1 MRRAILLLVI
11 FVLLLAAPSGIRY
24 LRFHTLSTP
33 ERTPAEAFDPT
44 TVAAVPTPA
53 ASNYTEEPVVG
64 DGIVLLDQ
72 AHDNAFTL
80 DEIGYLDGRF
90 SQRGFELVPY
100 TGGDLATALRPAT
113 SFVVITPLVAFTDAE
128 VQAVSD
134 FVDRGGRLLLVGDP
148 TRFNVIVEEDAF
160 EIRTI
165 LETDEIPLNSLAN
178 AFDITFN
185 GDYLYNT
192 VENEGNFRN
201 IIMSESELASST
213 ITADLERLAFYSTHS
228 LQVGP
233 TGTPLLMGD
242 ENTWSSATDRPGG
255 LVLAATGGDDRVLAL
270 GDIHFLTDPY
280 YTVYDNGRFIAQ
292 MANFLTSSVRRDM
305 VLADFPYFY
314 GDEVALAYS
323 GSPQLGPDAFDEIIT
338 LQDAFR
344 DVDKSLSLTA
354 VVPPPQDG
362 VILGLYNQADDVVDI
377 LATAGITLTIQ
388 PPIEPPDAAT
398 PAEEDDEDEE
408 TAVDESETEETA
420 VRLIQSDLGNV
431 HMAGTALLLLDESDG
446 AQRLVVLAASEEGL
460 ETAVDRLLG
469 LMPPEPGDA
478 LSDCLLQSNL
488 ALCPTGISEEPIEA
502 ELQTGDGAEEA
513 AAEEEPEEEEAPD
526 EETPEEQPG
535 GELPDA
541 ADQGAIG
548 LGETV
553 EATLAEEEIHAWTF
567 AEGPATIDVLVQ
579 ADDDLDAILEI
590 YDPDGD
596 LMAQADDSFAGGEES
611 LTAVDIPDEGEY
623 IIIVRDFFDD
633 GGGYTLA
640 VTASEADAEETAAQG
655 IFIFG
660 DNDGLPITDDVLST
674 EAIASQLEADYD
686 VTTWIS
692 TVDGPLEEGM
702 LDDYQLVIWDS
713 GDFQDDEGLFG
724 DDAVII
730 TDYIESGGDVFVT
743 GSAPP
748 LLTGLDLAP
757 LAEVEIAGDDP
768 VLLDGLTAGD
778 LIPLDQMYETLSS
791 EFFAEDAEEGS
802 VAFLLRGP
810 NSEGA
815 GSIVGLAAPETEFNN
830 QKTVILLIP
839 FVALPTDIRETMLNN
854 LINWFELSE

>member
-53 ASNYTEEPVVG
+53 ASNYIEEPAVG

-72 AHDNAFTL
+72 AHDNAFTP

-201 IIMSESELASST
+201 IIISESELASST
-213 ITADLERLAFYSTHS
+213 ITAGLERLAFYSTHS

-255 LVLAATGGDDRVLAL
+255 LVLAATGGADRVLAL
-270 GDIHFLTDPY
+270 GDIHFLTAPY

-292 MANFLTSSVRRDM
+292 MADFLTGSARRDM

-323 GSPQLGPDAFDEIIT
+323 GSPQLGPDAFDEIIM

-344 DVDKSLSLTA
+344 GVDKSLALTA
-354 VVPPPQDG
+354 VTPPARDG
-362 VILGLYNQADDVVDI
+362 VILGLYNQADDVADI

-388 PPIEPPDAAT
+388 PPIEPSGAAA

-408 TAVDESETEETA
+408 TAGDETGTEEAA

-431 HMAGTALLLLDESDG
+431 YMAGTALLLLEESDG

-460 ETAVDRLLG
+460 ETAVDRLLD
-469 LMPPEPGDA
+469 LMPPDPDNA

-488 ALCPTGISEEPIEA
+488 ALCPTGIPDEPIEA
-502 ELQTGDGAEEA
+502 ELQTGDS
-513 AAEEEPEEEEAPD
+513 AEEEPEEEEAPV
-526 EETPEEQPG
+526 EEEPEEQPG

-541 ADQGAIG
+541 ADQGPIG

-553 EATLAEEEIHAWTF
+553 EAAMDEEEIHAWTF
-567 AEGPATIDVLVQ
+567 ADGPATIDILVE

-590 YDPDGD
+590 YDPDGE
-596 LMAQADDSFAGGEES
+596 LMAQADDSFAGGEET
-611 LTAVDIPDEGEY
+611 LTAVGIPDESEY
-623 IIIVRDFFDD
+623 TIIVRDFFND
-633 GGGYTLA
+633 GGSYTLTI
-640 VTASEADAEETAAQG
+640 TASEADAEETAAQG

-660 DNDGLPITDDVLST
+660 DDDGLPITDDVLST
-674 EAIASQLEADYD
+674 EAIASQLETDYD

-692 TVDGPLEEGM
+692 TADGPLEEGL

-730 TDYIESGGDVFVT
+730 SDYIESGGDVFVT

-768 VLLDGLTAGD
+768 ILLDNLTAGD
-778 LIPLDQMYETLSS
+778 LIPLDQTYETLSS
-791 EFFAEDAEEGS
+791 QFFAEDAEEGS

-839 FVALPTDIRETMLNN
+839 FVALPTDVQETILTN